1 MLLLYHRD
9 FSEVIK
15 IWVDAGEIKT
25 YDLDYN
31 DRKFAKIMQ
40 EVPNFDKSEGAKKI
54 YQKREYII
62 LKMKKGFIVYNTKKV
77 FSEGHS
83 HLNSFNM
90 AKVVIDNCIKKRKPR
105 TDSLYVLDSHVR
117 VSNDDKYKMFIEEII
132 TAKKGNKKLKYR
144 NVNSKK
150 IR

>member
-1 MLLLYHRD
+1 MYHRD

-31 DRKFAKIMQ
+31 DRKFAKLMQ

-77 FSEGHS
+77 F
-83 HLNSFNM
+83 FRR
-90 AKVVIDNCIKKRKPR
+90 AFTFK
-105 TDSLYVLDSHVR
+105 
-117 VSNDDKYKMFIEEII
+117 
-132 TAKKGNKKLKYR
+132 
-144 NVNSKK
+144 
-150 IR
+150 

>member
-1 MLLLYHRD
+1 M
-9 FSEVIK
+9 VKKWI
-15 IWVDAGEIKT
+15 DAGEIKS
-25 YDLDYN
+25 DLEENYKSLDKLM
-31 DRKFAKIMQ
+31 R

-90 AKVVIDNCIKKRKPR
+90 AKVVIDNCIKKKKPR
-105 TDSLYVLDSHVR
+105 TDSLYLLKSHVR
-117 VSNDDKYKMFIEEII
+117 VSNDDKYKIFIEELIN
-132 TAKKGNKKLKYR
+132 AKKGNKKLKYR

>member
-1 MLLLYHRD
+1 M
-9 FSEVIK
+9 IK

-25 YDLDYN
+25 YDLDCN
-31 DRKFAKIMQ
+31 EKQFAKIMQ

-105 TDSLYVLDSHVR
+105 TDSLYLLDSHVR
-117 VSNDDKYKMFIEEII
+117 VSNDDKYKIFIEELIN
-132 TAKKGNKKLKYR
+132 AKKGNKKLKYR

>member
-90 AKVVIDNCIKKRKPR
+90 AKVVIDNCIKKKKPR

-117 VSNDDKYKMFIEEII
+117 VSNDDNYKLFIEEVIK
-132 TAKKGNKKLKYR
+132 AKKGNKKLKYR